1 MKTRI
6 LSILLALSLVFGLSL
21 VAFADD
27 TAVKNVASEAGL
39 TAALADA
46 AVGEIKLTADITV
59 GATLRVAHKV
69 TLDLA
74 GTSAVFEKS
83 EVAQVR
89 LRVEF

>member
-27 TAVKNVASEAGL
+27 TAVKNVASEAEL

-74 GTSAVFEKS
+74 GKV
-83 EVAQVR
+83 
-89 LRVEF
+89 L